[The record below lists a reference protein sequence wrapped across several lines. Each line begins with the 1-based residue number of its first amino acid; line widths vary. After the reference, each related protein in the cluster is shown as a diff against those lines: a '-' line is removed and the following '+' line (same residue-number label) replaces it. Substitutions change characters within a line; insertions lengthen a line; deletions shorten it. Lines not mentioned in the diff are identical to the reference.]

1 MRFKGFKTLYQQGKV
16 VSIRYLPQ
24 IFEELKVPVNTQKEK
39 ARHKRYEQSDK
50 AKARRKRYLEK
61 HQTEITEKRKE
72 KKEIEYLG
80 KLKAFCRHWSLD
92 FWLTQR
98 YIEMKKNG
106 VDIWD
111 RSVRYAKFIDIF
123 ETGKY
128 PQEMRISMVA
138 KRRTV
143 PGSDQFHLP
152 KQPVRNPSA
161 RSIDYY

>member
-1 MRFKGFKTLYQQGKV
+1 M
-16 VSIRYLPQ
+16 
-24 IFEELKVPVNTQKEK
+24 NTQKEK
-39 ARHKRYEQSDK
+39 ARHKRYERSDK

-61 HQTEITEKRKE
+61 NQTEITRKRKE
-72 KKEIEYLG
+72 KEELEYLG
-80 KLKAFCRHWSLD
+80 RLKAFCRHWGLD

-106 VDIWD
+106 VDIWARD
-111 RSVRYAKFIDIF
+111 VKYAKFIDIF

-138 KRRTV
+138 TRRTV
-143 PGSDQFHLP
+143 PGTDQFSVP
-152 KQPVRNPSA
+152 SPGRNQRA